1 MLRMIQSLE
10 FQSQALVLRSERQR
24 LLASN
29 IANADTPGYVAR
41 DMDFRRALLAATR
54 NADAVATM
62 AGSAPT
68 QASSGAGSAG
78 PGVADDDL
86 VYGLYSQDGLD
97 NTKVDMERERA
108 SWVENSVKYEATLR
122 FINLQARAL
131 MDAMKSPTQG

>member
-41 DMDFRRALLAATR
+41 DMDFRRALLAATGTG
-54 NADAVATM
+54 DAAAAMTGSTGTTPM
-62 AGSAPT
+62 APLGSTDRGAPE
-68 QASSGAGSAG
+68 GE
-78 PGVADDDL
+78 L
-86 VYGLYSQDGLD
+86 VYALNSQDGLD

-108 SWVENSVKYEATLR
+108 SWAENSIKYEATLR
-122 FINLQARAL
+122 FINTQARAL
-131 MDAMKSPTQG
+131 MDAMKSPSQG

>member
-1 MLRMIQSLE
+1 MLRMVQSLE

-41 DMDFRRALLAATR
+41 DLDFRRALLAATR
-54 NADAVATM
+54 SADAATPM
-62 AGSAPT
+62 AGSAPPH
-68 QASSGAGSAG
+68 AGGSDVTAG
-78 PGVADDDL
+78 DDDL

-108 SWVENSVKYEATLR
+108 SWAENSVKYEATLR

>member
-41 DMDFRRALLAATR
+41 DMDFRRALLAAAR
-54 NADAVATM
+54 KADATATI
-62 AGSAPT
+62 AGGASAQP
-68 QASSGAGSAG
+68 SSGADGTG
-78 PGVADDDL
+78 PGVTDDEL
-86 VYGLYSQDGLD
+86 VYGLYSQDGID
-97 NTKVDMERERA
+97 NNKVDMERERA

>member
-41 DMDFRRALLAATR
+41 DMDFRRALLAATGGEG
-54 NADAVATM
+54 AA
-62 AGSAPT
+62 
-68 QASSGAGSAG
+68 SGAPGQTGTPLGSTDRGA
-78 PGVADDDL
+78 PDTEL
-86 VYGLYSQDGLD
+86 VYAQNSQDGLD

-122 FINLQARAL
+122 FINTQARAL
-131 MDAMKSPTQG
+131 LDAMKSPSQG

>member
-10 FQSQALVLRSERQR
+10 FQSQALVLRSQRQQ

-41 DMDFRRALLAATR
+41 DLDFRGALLAATS
-54 NADAVATM
+54 AA
-62 AGSAPT
+62 AGAPIAGAASAPT
-68 QASSGAGSAG
+68 APAAGGAEPG
-78 PGVADDDL
+78 PTDDDL

-122 FINLQARAL
+122 FINTQAKAL
-131 MDAMKSPTQG
+131 LDAMKSPAQG

>member
-10 FQSQALVLRSERQR
+10 FQSQALMLRSERQQ

-41 DMDFRRALLAATR
+41 DLDFRRALLEATGGGAA
-54 NADAVATM
+54 AMPGSV
-62 AGSAPT
+62 SAP
-68 QASSGAGSAG
+68 AAGRTE
-78 PGVADDDL
+78 PGVTGDDL

-108 SWVENSVKYEATLR
+108 SWVENSLKYEAALR
-122 FINLQARAL
+122 FINTQAKAL
-131 MDAMKSPTQG
+131 LDAMKSPAQG